1 MASSSN
7 EAPVLESACDRV
19 SVGLRIRPLNSIELE
34 SKSVAVMVEEAG
46 LKVVQL
52 NDVGKDRMS
61 EHSYDAVFGPA
72 VSTARVYQSI
82 ASPLV
87 QNTLDG
93 YNSTIFAYGQTSS
106 GKTHTMVGSHA
117 DPGVL
122 KLSMKE
128 IFGKIRKY

>member
-1 MASSSN
+1 MTSSSN

-61 EHSYDAVFGPA
+61 EHSYDAC
-72 VSTARVYQSI
+72 
-82 ASPLV
+82 
-87 QNTLDG
+87 LD
-93 YNSTIFAYGQTSS
+93 
-106 GKTHTMVGSHA
+106 
-117 DPGVL
+117 
-122 KLSMKE
+122 
-128 IFGKIRKY
+128 RR